1 MLSLKWGLTYGDR
14 KSGEFMTFASQVNTQ
29 FVGIKSIGYYLPSE
43 VMTSHDMAQL
53 SGIPASVFV
62 EKIGIVQ
69 KPVAGADEHPC
80 EMGIKAAID
89 AIAKAD
95 IPPSAIDLIAY
106 CGAGDYDYRF
116 WSPAAK
122 IQGEIGATD
131 AFAFEVR
138 NFCNGGNL
146 GLHICR
152 NMLLAD
158 SSYLYA
164 LVVCSDKLSHL
175 LNYSD
180 PACLSTFIMADGAAA
195 VVLEKD
201 EKTNR
206 ILAYHGITD
215 GSLADFLKIPNGGT
229 RALNY
234 EDHCNNLLNV
244 ENPQELDRIFS
255 ELYLKNYQLAVRTS
269 LEKSGYGL
277 GDVNWLLTNQV
288 KKSLAQQ
295 IMAGL
300 GLREDQ
306 TQFTLPEMG
315 HLGPMDTLLG
325 LAKSLEQ
332 GKITPGNI
340 VVLASSAAGFSW
352 AALTLHWLK

>member
-1 MLSLKWGLTYGDR
+1 
-14 KSGEFMTFASQVNTQ
+14 MTFDSQVNTR
-29 FVGIKSIGYYLPSE
+29 FVGIKSIGYYLPDN
-43 VMTSHDMAQL
+43 VLTSHDMAQL

-62 EKIGIVQ
+62 EKIGILQ

-80 EMGIKAAID
+80 EMGTKAALD
-89 AIAKAD
+89 AIEKAG
-95 IPPSAIDLIAY
+95 IASSSIDLIAY

-122 IQGEIGATD
+122 IQNEIGAGN

-146 GLHICR
+146 GIHICR

-158 SSYLYA
+158 SGYRYA
-164 LVVCSDKLSHL
+164 LVICSDKLSHL

-180 PACLSTFIMADGAAA
+180 PACLSTFVMADGAAA
-195 VVLEKD
+195 VVLEKG

-206 ILAYHGITD
+206 IIAYHGITD
-215 GSLADFLKIPNGGT
+215 GSLADFLKIPAGGT
-229 RALNY
+229 RVLNNA
-234 EDHCNNLLNV
+234 DACKNLLSV
-244 ENPQELDRIFS
+244 EDPQELDRIFS
-255 ELYLKNYQLAVRTS
+255 ELYLKNYQLVVRAS

-277 GDVNWLLTNQV
+277 DDVHLLLTNQV
-288 KKSLAQQ
+288 KKSLARQ
-295 IMAGL
+295 ILAAL

-306 TQFTLPEMG
+306 TLTTLPELG

-325 LAKSLEQ
+325 LAKSLEM
-332 GKITPGNI
+332 GKIAPGNI

-352 AALTLHWLK
+352 AALTLHWL

>member
-1 MLSLKWGLTYGDR
+1 MVFG
-14 KSGEFMTFASQVNTQ
+14 SQVNTQ
-29 FVGIKSIGYYLPSE
+29 SVGIKSIGYYLPDG
-43 VMTSHDMAQL
+43 VMTSQDMAQL

-69 KPVAGADEHPC
+69 KPVAGDDEHPG
-80 EMGIKAAID
+80 EMGTKAALD
-89 AIAKAD
+89 AIEKAG

-122 IQGEIGATD
+122 IQDEIGASG

-146 GLHICR
+146 GIHICR

-158 SSYLYA
+158 SSYRYA
-164 LVVCSDKLSHL
+164 LVICSDKLSHL

-195 VVLEKD
+195 VVLEKG

-206 ILAYHGITD
+206 ILAYHGVTD
-215 GSLADFLKIPNGGT
+215 GSLADFLKIPGGGT
-229 RALNY
+229 RALDNAAG
-234 EDHCNNLLNV
+234 CNNLLTV
-244 ENPQELDRIFS
+244 ENPQELDRIFA
-255 ELYLKNYQLAVRTS
+255 ELYLKNYQLVVRAS

-277 GDVNWLLTNQV
+277 DDVHLLLTNQV

-295 IMAGL
+295 ILAGL

-306 TQFTLPEMG
+306 TQITLPEMG

-332 GKITPGNI
+332 GKIAPGNI

-352 AALTLHWLK
+352 AALTLHWLE

>member
-1 MLSLKWGLTYGDR
+1 
-14 KSGEFMTFASQVNTQ
+14 MTFDAQVNTQ
-29 FVGIKSIGYYLPSE
+29 SVGIKSIGYYLPGE
-43 VMTSHDMAQL
+43 VMTSNDMAQL
-53 SGIPASVFV
+53 SGIPAAVFV
-62 EKIGIVQ
+62 EKIGILQ
-69 KPVAGADEHPC
+69 KPVAGTDEHPG
-80 EMGIKAAID
+80 EMGTKAALN
-89 AIAKAD
+89 AIEKAG
-95 IPPSAIDLIAY
+95 ILPSAIDLIAY

-122 IQGEIGATD
+122 IQDEIGANG

-146 GLHICR
+146 GIHICR

-158 SSYLYA
+158 SSYRYA

-195 VVLEKD
+195 VVLEKG
-201 EKTNR
+201 EKTTNR
-206 ILAYHGITD
+206 IIAFHGITD
-215 GSLADFLKIPNGGT
+215 GSLADFLKIPAGGT
-229 RALNY
+229 RVLNNA
-234 EDHCNNLLNV
+234 DTCKNLLNI

-255 ELYLKNYQLAVRTS
+255 ELYLKNYQLVVRAS

-277 GDVNWLLTNQV
+277 DDLHLLLTNQV

-295 IMAGL
+295 ILVAL

-306 TQFTLPEMG
+306 TLVTLPEFG
-315 HLGPMDTLLG
+315 HLGPMDTLFG

-332 GKITPGNI
+332 GKIEPGNI

-352 AALTLHWLK
+352 AALTLHWLQ

>member
-1 MLSLKWGLTYGDR
+1 MVFD
-14 KSGEFMTFASQVNTQ
+14 SQVNTPS
-29 FVGIKSIGYYLPSE
+29 VGIKSLGYYLPE
-43 VMTSHDMAQL
+43 QVMTSHDMAQL

-62 EKIGIVQ
+62 EKIGINQ
-69 KPVAGADEHPC
+69 KPIAGADEHPG

-89 AIAKAD
+89 AIEKAG

-122 IQGEIGATD
+122 IQGEIGANG

-138 NFCNGGNL
+138 NFCNGANL
-146 GLHICR
+146 GIHICR

-158 SSYLYA
+158 ASYRYA
-164 LVVCSDKLSHL
+164 LVVCSDKLSPL

-195 VVLEKD
+195 VVLEKG
-201 EKTNR
+201 EQSNR

-215 GSLADFLKIPNGGT
+215 GSLADFLKIPGGGT
-229 RALNY
+229 RALNTVPG
-234 EDHCNNLLNV
+234 CNNLLNV

-255 ELYLKNYQLAVRTS
+255 ELYLKNYQLAVKTS

-277 GDVNWLLTNQV
+277 ADVHMLLTNQV
-288 KKSLAQQ
+288 KKSLALQ
-295 IMAGL
+295 ILTAL
-300 GLREDQ
+300 GLKEDQ
-306 TQFTLPEMG
+306 TLLTLPEMG

-332 GKITPGNI
+332 DKIAPGDI

-352 AALTLHWLK
+352 AALTLQWLE

>member
-1 MLSLKWGLTYGDR
+1 
-14 KSGEFMTFASQVNTQ
+14 MTFDSQANTQ
-29 FVGIKSIGYYLPSE
+29 FVGIKSIGYYLPGE
-43 VMTSHDMAQL
+43 VMTSNDMAQL
-53 SGIPASVFV
+53 SGIPASVFI

-69 KPVAGADEHPC
+69 KPVAGTDEHPS
-80 EMGIKAAID
+80 EMGTKAALD
-89 AIAKAD
+89 AIEKAG
-95 IPPSAIDLIAY
+95 IPPAAIDLIAY

-122 IQGEIGATD
+122 IQGEISANN

-146 GLHICR
+146 GIHICR

-158 SSYLYA
+158 SSYRYA

-180 PACLSTFIMADGAAA
+180 PACLSTFIMADGVAA
-195 VVLEKD
+195 VVLEKG

-206 ILAYHGITD
+206 IIAYHGITD
-215 GSLADFLKIPNGGT
+215 GSLADFLKIPAGGT
-229 RALNY
+229 RVLDDA
-234 EDHCNNLLNV
+234 DGCKNLLSV

-255 ELYLKNYQLAVRTS
+255 ELYLKNYQLVVRAS

-277 GDVNWLLTNQV
+277 DDVHLLLTNQV
-288 KKSLAQQ
+288 KKSLAEQ
-295 IMAGL
+295 ILTAL

-306 TQFTLPEMG
+306 TLITLLEFG
-315 HLGPMDTLLG
+315 HLGPMDTLFG
-325 LAKSLEQ
+325 LAKSLEL
-332 GKITPGNI
+332 GKIAPGNI

-352 AALTLHWLK
+352 AALTLHWLQ